1 MHKKLKI
8 HELAFLLLEISRELS
23 LVGRFISVLGREVL
37 NIKNVVIF
45 AVLGCPWARVN
56 KKEFRFNFLHAFTL
70 CQIVGTM
77 SSGPGS
83 LT

>member
-37 NIKNVVIF
+37 NLKNV
-45 AVLGCPWARVN
+45 VLGCPWARET
-56 KKEFRFNFLHAFTL
+56 KKNSGSISFTPL
-70 CQIVGTM
+70 PFVK
-77 SSGPGS
+77 
-83 LT
+83 

>member
-37 NIKNVVIF
+37 NLKNVVIF
-45 AVLGCPWARVN
+45 AVLGLSMGKGN
-56 KKEFRFNFLHAFTL
+56 NKEFRFDFLHAFTL
-70 CQIVGTM
+70 C
-77 SSGPGS
+77 
-83 LT
+83 